1 MTQEINRMNIEN
13 YILDAVEA
21 VSAWELPE
29 ADLATGVMDQ
39 AYLMMGVSID
49 DIREHPSDD
58 C

>member
-21 VSAWELPE
+21 VCAWELNE
-29 ADLATGVMDQ
+29 ADLATAVMDQ

-49 DIREHPSDD
+49 DIREPPSDD

>member
-1 MTQEINRMNIEN
+1 MNIEN

-21 VSAWELPE
+21 VSGWELPE
-29 ADLATGVMDQ
+29 ADLATAVMDQ

-49 DIREHPSDD
+49 DIRDHTSDD

>member
-1 MTQEINRMNIEN
+1 MNIEN

-21 VSAWELPE
+21 VCAWELNE
-29 ADLATGVMDQ
+29 ADLATAVMDQ

-49 DIREHPSDD
+49 DIREPPSDD

>member
-1 MTQEINRMNIEN
+1 MNIEN

-29 ADLATGVMDQ
+29 SDLPTAIMNQ

-49 DIREHPSDD
+49 DIRERPSDD